1 MTMTAF
7 RALATGLILLATS
20 AAAAPPEA
28 VRVTI
33 ARDDWGIAHVHG
45 KSDADTVFGA
55 IYAQAEDDFPRIE
68 ANYLTALGRTAE
80 AEGESAIWA
89 DLRQRLYIDPV
100 ALKADYRA
108 SPAWLRGLMDAWAS
122 GLNFYLATHPDVHPK
137 VLTHFEPWM
146 ALSFTEGSIG
156 GDIERA
162 DLEELA
168 KFYGGAAPKVA
179 PKLSADQAAIRD
191 AEPRGSNGIAIAA
204 KATRDGHALLLINPH
219 TSFFFRS
226 ELEMTSD
233 AGLHAYGAS
242 TWGQFFIY
250 QGFNDHLGW
259 MHTSSGVDAVDE
271 FAETMVES
279 RSGAVYEFG
288 SERRAMVMT
297 DVTLRYRAPDGGP
310 ASRTFHTWRSQH
322 GPIVRAEGGQWI
334 ALALMN
340 RPIPA
345 LEQSWLRTR
354 ATSFADYVKIAGLK
368 ANSSN
373 DTILAGADG
382 GIAYLHPQFVPKRDD
397 RFDYRAPVDGS
408 DPATAWAGLHDLA
421 DLPAVRNPAGGW
433 LYNSNDAPWRAAGA
447 DSPKAAAFP
456 KYMDQAGAN
465 PRGDHATALL
475 TGVHDLTPAGLM
487 KLAYDPA
494 QPAFDRMLPPLFAA
508 FDALPPGDRQ
518 RIRLEKPVA
527 ELRAWDRRASAEST
541 RTTLAVFWGEALW
554 HVAEAPAKAV
564 RATPW
569 DWIADH
575 ATPVQRLDALDTALA
590 RLQRDWGTTTVAWGE
605 VNRFQRVVGFDIPVP
620 GTGADIVQPFS
631 DAKPSSPIPFTS
643 ARWGSLAS
651 FGSHAYPGT
660 KRWYGTSGNSFV
672 AVVEFGPKVKAWA
685 VTAGGESGHPASPHF
700 VDEVGRYAS
709 GDLRPVYFY
718 PADLT
723 GHVER
728 TYQPG
733 E

>member
-1 MTMTAF
+1 MSITVF
-7 RALATGLILLATS
+7 RVLATGAILIATG
-20 AAAAPPEA
+20 AAAAPPA
-28 VRVTI
+28 ARVTI
-33 ARDDWGIAHVHG
+33 TRDDWGIAHVHG
-45 KSDADTVFGA
+45 QTDADAVFGA
-55 IYAQAEDDFPRIE
+55 VYAQAEDDFPRIE

-89 DLRQRLYIDPV
+89 DLRQRLYVDPV
-100 ALKADYRA
+100 ALQADYRA
-108 SPAWLRGLMDAWAS
+108 SPPWLRALMDAWAG
-122 GLNFYLATHPDVHPK
+122 GLNFYLATHPGVHPK
-137 VLTHFEPWM
+137 VLTRFEPWM

-162 DLEELA
+162 DLGALA
-168 KFYGGAAPKVA
+168 KFYGGTAPKA
-179 PKLSADQAAIRD
+179 AIEEAAIRD

-204 KATRDGHALLLINPH
+204 KATKEGHALLLINPH

-226 ELEMTSD
+226 ELGMSSD

-250 QGFNDHLGW
+250 QGFNEHLGW
-259 MHTSSGVDAVDE
+259 MHTSSGVDSVDE
-271 FAETMVES
+271 FAETMVAS
-279 RSGAVYEFG
+279 RKGGVYKFG
-288 SERRAMVMT
+288 NERRAMVMT
-297 DVTLRYRAPDGGP
+297 DVTLRYRAADGSLS
-310 ASRTFHTWRSQH
+310 SRTFHTWRSQH
-322 GPIVRAEGGQWI
+322 GPIVRAEGGKWI
-334 ALALMN
+334 ALGLMN
-340 RPIPA
+340 RPVPA
-345 LEQSWLRTR
+345 LEQSWLRTK
-354 ATSFADYVKIAGLK
+354 TIGFAEYMGVAGLK

-408 DPATAWAGLHDLA
+408 DPATAWQDLHDLE
-421 DLPAVRNPAGGW
+421 DLPTVRNPAGGW

-475 TGVHDLTPAGLM
+475 DGIRDVTPAGLM

-508 FDALPPGDRQ
+508 FDALAPADPR
-518 RIRLEKPVA
+518 RARLSAPV
-527 ELRAWDRRASAEST
+527 EQMRTWDRRASAQSHA
-541 RTTLAVFWGEALW
+541 TTLAVFWGEELW
-554 HVAEAPAKAV
+554 RVAESPAKAA
-564 RATPW
+564 RMTPW
-569 DWIADH
+569 DWIATQ
-575 ATPVQRLDALDTALA
+575 ATPAQRLDALDAALA
-590 RLQRDWGTTTVAWGE
+590 RLTREWGTTAVAWGE
-605 VNRFQRVVGFDIPVP
+605 VNRFQR
-620 GTGADIVQPFS
+620 TTADIVQPFS

-672 AVVEFGPKVKAWA
+672 AVVDFGPKVRAWA
-685 VTAGGESGHPASPHF
+685 VTAGGESGNPASKHF
-700 VDEVGRYAS
+700 VDEVARYAS

-718 PADLT
+718 PEDLT

-728 TYQPG
+728 TYKPG

>member
-1 MTMTAF
+1 MSITSF
-7 RALATGLILLATS
+7 RALATGLVFLAAFP
-20 AAAAPPEA
+20 AAATPPPPLHSPETLRA
-28 VRVTI
+28 IAARVTI
-33 ARDDWGIAHVHG
+33 TRDDWGIAHVHG
-45 KSDADTVFGA
+45 RTDGDTVFGA

-80 AEGESAIWA
+80 AQGETAIWA
-89 DLRQRLYIDPV
+89 DLRQRLFIDP
-100 ALKADYRA
+100 ADLQADYLA
-108 SPAWLRGLMDAWAS
+108 SPFWLRVLMDEWAD

-162 DLEELA
+162 DLGALA
-168 KFYGGAAPKVA
+168 KFYGGTAPKVA
-179 PKLSADQAAIRD
+179 LDRAALSD

-204 KATRDGHALLLINPH
+204 KATKDGHALLLINPH

-233 AGLHAYGAS
+233 TGLHAYGAS

-250 QGFNDHLGW
+250 QGFNEHLGW

-279 RSGAVYEFG
+279 RSGAVYRFG
-288 SERRAMVMT
+288 RERRPMT
-297 DVTLRYRAPDGGP
+297 LVDVTLRYRTPDGSL

-322 GPIVRAEGGQWI
+322 GPIVRSEGGKWI
-334 ALALMN
+334 ALGLMN
-340 RPIPA
+340 RPLPA
-345 LEQSWLRTR
+345 LEQSWLRTK
-354 ATSFADYVKIAGLK
+354 TISFAEYLGVAGLK

-408 DPATAWAGLHDLA
+408 DPATAWQGLHDLK
-421 DLPAVRNPAGGW
+421 DLPTVRNPAGGW

-475 TGVHDLTPAGLM
+475 AGIRDLTPAGLM

-494 QPAFDRMLPPLFAA
+494 QPAFDRMLPPLFTAY
-508 FDALPPGDRQ
+508 DALPAGDPR
-518 RIRLEKPVA
+518 RARLSAPLQT
-527 ELRAWDRRASAEST
+527 LRNWDRRASAPSHA
-541 RTTLAVFWGEALW
+541 TTLAIFWGEALW
-554 HVAEAPAKAV
+554 HVAEAPAKAA
-564 RATPW
+564 RLTPW
-569 DWIADH
+569 DWIATA
-575 ATPVQRLDALDTALA
+575 ATPAQRLDALDAALA
-590 RLQRDWGTTTVAWGE
+590 RLSREWGTTDVAWGE
-605 VNRFQRVVGFDIPVP
+605 VNRFQR
-620 GTGADIVQPFS
+620 TTADIVQPFS
-631 DAKPSSPIPFTS
+631 DAKPSTPIPFTS

-700 VDEVGRYAS
+700 TDEVGRYAS

-718 PADLT
+718 SDDLK

-728 TYQPG
+728 TYRPG